1 MTTELSFEIQIDQLR
16 KRFIKYTRR
25 AFELLPRIENPHIL
39 DIGCGSGIPTI
50 MLAKLS
56 NGKITGIDIDDC
68 LLDRLEKRIHEEEL
82 SNQVVTKKCSL
93 FNIDFPN
100 ETFDIVWVEGSIW
113 IIGFKKGL
121 EEWRRLLKPK
131 GFLVIHDSVKTVLN
145 KLDILSNLGY
155 ELINH
160 FKLPEDA
167 WLKEYCIPLERL
179 IKEQRRKTEDPEML
193 KILERYQNEVITIRS
208 NPKDNISAF
217 YIMQKTNDD

>member
-1 MTTELSFEIQIDQLR
+1 MSTELSFEIEIDKLR
-16 KRFIKYTRR
+16 KRFSKYTKL

-56 NGKITGIDIDDC
+56 NGKITGIDIDDY
-68 LLDRLEKRIHEEEL
+68 LLDRLEKRIQEEGL

-93 FNIDFPN
+93 FDIDFPN
-100 ETFDIVWVEGSIW
+100 ETFDIVWAEGSIW

-121 EEWRRLLKPK
+121 EEWRRLLKPE
-131 GFLVIHDSVKTVLN
+131 GFLVVHDSVKTVTN
-145 KLDILSNLGY
+145 EVDMPSKLGY

-160 FKLPEDA
+160 FQLPEDA
-167 WLKEYCIPLERL
+167 WLKAYCVPLERL
-179 IKEQRRKTEDPEML
+179 IKEQLKKVTDAKTL
-193 KILERYQNEVITIRS
+193 KMLERYQNEVIIIRS

-217 YIMQKTNDD
+217 YIMQKTKED